1 MPKTRT
7 YRSRPSSRSPQ
18 TRITTRL
25 LRSQKATIAALAV
38 ENGVSFNDQLVAMLW
53 DVLKV

>member
-7 YRSRPSSRSPQ
+7 YRPRP

-25 LRSQKATIAALAV
+25 LRSQKATIAALAI

-53 DVLKV
+53 GALKA

>member
-7 YRSRPSSRSPQ
+7 YRPRPSSRSPQ
-18 TRITTRL
+18 TRITTRM
-25 LRSQKATIAALAV
+25 LRSQKVAIAALAI

-53 DVLKV
+53 GALKA